1 MRLRAVMLLAAAVF
15 LHWDGNRVQACGD
28 KFLLNGKGA
37 KFRQAYAAIYPA
49 SVVVVALPQRDS
61 GKALRDPRLLT
72 DLKQAGHQVAVVE
85 DERALA
91 HTLTSGR
98 VDVLLTDAADADR
111 LTALADS
118 APTRPKVLPVMF
130 RPTKQ
135 EISAVEARYKQNL
148 KSGDRSI
155 KYLSAIEDVMK
166 AKKKKA

>member
-1 MRLRAVMLLAAAVF
+1 MRVRVVFVLTAAV
-15 LHWDGNRVQACGD
+15 LMLWETGTLRACGD
-28 KFLLNGKGA
+28 KFLMIGKGA

-49 SVVVVALPQRDS
+49 SVVVVALPQRES

-91 HTLTSGR
+91 QALTSGR

-111 LTALADS
+111 MAALAID
-118 APTRPKVLPVMF
+118 APTRPHVLPVMF
-130 RPTKQ
+130 KPTKQ
-135 EISAVEARYKQNL
+135 QLSAVEARYKQSV

>member
-1 MRLRAVMLLAAAVF
+1 MRVRVVFVLAAAVL
-15 LHWDGNRVQACGD
+15 LHGDTGNVQACGD
-28 KFLLNGKGA
+28 KFLMIGKGA

-49 SVVVVALPQRDS
+49 SVVVVALPQRES
-61 GKALRDPRLLT
+61 GKALRDPRLLS

-85 DERALA
+85 DDRALA
-91 HTLTSGR
+91 HTLTFGR
-98 VDVLLTDAADADR
+98 PDVLLADAADADR
-111 LTALADS
+111 LAALADS

-130 RPTKQ
+130 NPTKQ
-135 EISAVEARYKQNL
+135 QISGVEARYKQNL